1 MSRAVASQM
10 SLLDWTPP
18 ATTVRFDDHLVRAAT
33 IRAQVCRAI
42 AAALSDCKLS
52 RDDIAQRMSEFL
64 GERVSKA
71 MLDAY
76 ASQAREDHA
85 ISLPRFLALVHVT
98 QDRRL
103 LELIAEMFGWA
114 VIERRHLPLIEL
126 AAVQDRVDELKRNAD
141 ALRRQAKRGGAL

>member
-1 MSRAVASQM
+1 MPRAAASQM

-33 IRAQVCRAI
+33 IRAQVCRAT
-42 AAALSDCKLS
+42 AAALNDCK
-52 RDDIAQRMSEFL
+52 RPREEIAQRMSDFL

-85 ISLPRFLALVHVT
+85 LSLPRFVALLHVT

-103 LELIAEMFGWA
+103 LELIAEMFGWS
-114 VIERRHLPLIEL
+114 VVERRHLPLIEL
-126 AAVQDRVDELKRNAD
+126 AALQEHIDDAKRNAD

>member
-1 MSRAVASQM
+1 MPQRPSSQL

-18 ATTVRFDDHLVRAAT
+18 EATVRFDDRMVRAAS

-42 AAALSDCKLS
+42 AVALGDCHVPREEIAA
-52 RDDIAQRMSEFL
+52 RMSAFL
-64 GERVSKA
+64 GERISKH

-76 ASQAREDHA
+76 ASQAREEHA
-85 ISLPRFLALVHVT
+85 ISLPRFLALLHVT

-126 AAVQDRVDELKRNAD
+126 AAVQDRVDELRRTAD
-141 ALRRQAKRGGAL
+141 ALKRQAKSRGAL